1 MKNKPKFKKGRGAL
15 YYVSLFIFIASV
27 GAFVGYGGWYLANMY
42 INEKNAEDLRDIR
55 NKYSR
60 DDRGNI
66 NSGDGWSVTPT
77 ETAKIIPT
85 PGITGTQEGS
95 ETITPTPGDVIPD
108 VTGTP
113 DGNSDVT
120 PGITSEPTPTPG
132 PDITSDPHITQSP
145 DIPDPT
151 DMPYVTLIP
160 TPTEDPNPLPN
171 GDPTP
176 IPTATP
182 TATPT
187 PTPTPLPPEP
197 DEYGKEMTAIN
208 PEWVGHLEIINT
220 NPAID
225 YEVVTERVW
234 DESFYL
240 RHDFYGSY
248 NINGTLFTVK
258 ECNVGVGK
266 KSDNYAGG
274 SKPSTNIIIF
284 GHNMINDTMFGNL
297 DQYLKQSYY
306 EKHKYIYFDTAYEN
320 RTYEVIAVFRSHEF
334 EDPLDDNFKY
344 YFFYNANTELDFDY
358 WYSNIMSASVIDATA
373 TAKYGDEF
381 LTLSTCS
388 KTDETGAR
396 NENGRLAVIAVRVE

>member
-15 YYVSLFIFIASV
+15 YYVSLFIFIGSI

-66 NSGDGWSVTPT
+66 NSGEKGDVTPT
-77 ETAKIIPT
+77 ETVSVTVT
-85 PGITGTQEGS
+85 PTGTAEV
-95 ETITPTPGDVIPD
+95 EITPTPGDVGSVTPGITENPD
-108 VTGTP
+108 VTGAP
-113 DGNSDVT
+113 DVGDVT
-120 PGITSEPTPTPG
+120 PGITSA
-132 PDITSDPHITQSP
+132 
-145 DIPDPT
+145 PDPT
-151 DMPYVTLIP
+151 DVPYVTLLP

-182 TATPT
+182 TPT
-187 PTPTPLPPEP
+187 LTLTPTPLPPEP

-220 NPAID
+220 SPAID

-258 ECNVGVGK
+258 ECNVGVGR

-388 KTDETGAR
+388 KTDETGAK
-396 NENGRLAVIAVRVE
+396 NDNGRLAVIAVRID